1 MGVIQFTPK
10 LLVLS
15 SYNREYPK
23 KNGWGK
29 DYLRVPSA
37 RARLSFAQ
45 TKLRRVNRRESAPL
59 VLLVRAEAL
68 CPSPIFAKTDVGHRM
83 SYIYQRFAGVCPAYI
98 REAKELNSSE
108 AF

>member
-1 MGVIQFTPK
+1 MTSDVTRYSHIWEWRY
-10 LLVLS
+10 LLHH
-15 SYNREYPK
+15 
-23 KNGWGK
+23 
-29 DYLRVPSA
+29 SA
-37 RARLSFAQ
+37 RFSASS
-45 TKLRRVNRRESAPL
+45 RRESAPL